1 MGDISWFSALA
12 KSGGGGGGS
21 SDYDQLSNKPVI
33 NINGTGIV
41 ITSLSTGVYNI
52 EGTWKITE
60 DDDERSTFK
69 DDLFYVLNDGEQT
82 KLTWISAGTI
92 KTYSAQNDGTKEEI
106 VEDSIATSSE
116 VIARMVG
123 VF

>member
-1 MGDISWFSALA
+1 MGDISWFSALV
-12 KSGGGGGGS
+12 KGTGGGVGS

-33 NINGTGIV
+33 NISGTGIV
-41 ITSLSTGVYNI
+41 ITSLTTGVYNI
-52 EGTWKITE
+52 DGTWKITA

-69 DDLFYVLNDGEQT
+69 DDLFYVLNDDDQT

-92 KTYSAQNDGTKEEI
+92 KTYSVSNDGTKEDI
-106 VEDSIATSSE
+106 VEDSIATSSS
-116 VIARMVG
+116 VIAQMVG

>member
-1 MGDISWFSALA
+1 MGDISWFSALV
-12 KSGGGGGGS
+12 KGTGGGGGS

-33 NINGTGIV
+33 NISGTGIV
-41 ITSLSTGVYNI
+41 ITSLTTGVYNI
-52 EGTWKITE
+52 DGTWKITA

-69 DDLFYVLNDGEQT
+69 DDLFYVLNDDDQT

-92 KTYSAQNDGTKEEI
+92 KTYSVSNDGTKEDI

-116 VIARMVG
+116 VIAQMVG